1 MKEKIQSY
9 VQLMSGN
16 VELNLCVKDNLKKS
30 DGNLANFAYFQVTD
44 GGVDSQNCFWDCIP
58 FFFQISFAD
67 FKKECGKELKE
78 KGYPVEETY
87 KDVKR
92 LLKRAK
98 KLNLLCIK

>member
-9 VQLMSGN
+9 VQIMSGN
-16 VELNLCVKDNLKKS
+16 VELNIAVKEDLKKQ
-30 DGNLANFAYFQVTD
+30 DGNLSNFGYIQVTD
-44 GGVDSQNCFWDCIP
+44 GGIESKNCFWDSIP

-92 LLKRAK
+92 LLKRAR
-98 KLNLLCIK
+98 KLNLITE